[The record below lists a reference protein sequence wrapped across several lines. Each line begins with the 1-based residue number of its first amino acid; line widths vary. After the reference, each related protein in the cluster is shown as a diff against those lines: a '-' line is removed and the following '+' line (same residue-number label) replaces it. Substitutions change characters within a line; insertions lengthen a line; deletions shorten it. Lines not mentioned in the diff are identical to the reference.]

1 MHPRQIAA
9 AFSFAL
15 LLPTAAPATAHE
27 AHVHGI
33 GRLAIALDGETLSL
47 HLDSPLGNLIGVEHT
62 VRSAR
67 DRQAAQDMAGTL
79 RNAAAMFVT
88 TPAAECRLGSVQ
100 LASAAIE
107 PALLGETATGKTAM
121 HADQDGHSDLHA
133 DFHFQ
138 CAQPGKLQRIDVKLF
153 DAFQGFERIDV
164 QLVTSRHQGA
174 AKLTPAASSIIF
186 P

>member
-1 MHPRQIAA
+1 MHPRHIAA
-9 AFSFAL
+9 VFSLAL
-15 LLPTAAPATAHE
+15 LFPAAAPATAHE

-33 GRLAIALDGETLSL
+33 GRLDVALDGKTLSL

-62 VRSAR
+62 VSSAK
-67 DRQAAQDMAGTL
+67 DRQAAQDMAKTL

-88 TPAAECRLGSVQ
+88 TPAAECRLGSVR

-107 PALLGETATGKTAM
+107 PALLGETAAGGTASR
-121 HADQDGHSDLHA
+121 ADQDGHADLDA

-153 DAFQGFERIDV
+153 DAFQGFDSIDV
-164 QLVTSRHQGA
+164 QLVTPRRQSA
-174 AKLTPAASSIIF
+174 AKLTPAAARITF